1 MKKVMIILMAM
12 IVSLSSFAKIPE
24 ETKQE
29 QKSTITKV
37 FNIAVKT
44 VKSCVQS
51 YNSTTGE
58 VVLNDGVIMNLASAA
73 GLQEFS
79 YSKLIKFNFRGNRF
93 AVSYKNEELFSGK
106 VRERDANDIRRL
118 ILN

>member
-1 MKKVMIILMAM
+1 MKKLMFILMALV
-12 IVSLSSFAKIPE
+12 ISLSSFAKTPE
-24 ETKQE
+24 VTKQE
-29 QKSTITKV
+29 KKSTITKV

-58 VVLNDGVIMNLASAA
+58 VVLNDDVIMNLASAA

-79 YSKLIKFNFRGNRF
+79 YSKLIKFNFKGNRF
-93 AVSYKNEELFSGK
+93 VVSYKNEELFSGK
-106 VRERDANDIRRL
+106 VREKDANDIKRL